1 MKALKTIVATAV
13 IVFALTTVAMAGVQ
27 HFTKAQSAQA
37 GGRAPVHYTVTLTAK
52 QLAQLMG
59 RQGQVTAS
67 RRPAHAQRTQRR
79 HHAAHSQRS
88 SGASYRSYGGASSGM
103 SRAGSGRGSNRCYG
117 YGHSGNGW
125 SSGSSGSHSG
135 GGWGSGGCW

>member
-1 MKALKTIVATAV
+1 MKELKTIIATAV

-59 RQGQVTAS
+59 RQGQVMSSKRT
-67 RRPAHAQRTQRR
+67 AHAQRTQRR
-79 HHAAHSQRS
+79 HHARRYQRS
-88 SGASYRSYGGASSGM
+88 SGASHRSYGGASSGT
-103 SRAGSGRGSNRCYG
+103 SRAGSGRSSNHHSG

-125 SSGSSGSHSG
+125 SNGSSGSHSG
-135 GGWGSGGCW
+135 SGWGGGGCR